1 MAKVNIRREIFQGGS
16 LSPLLFVM
24 YMIPLTHVIHK
35 AKERYTLGGGEKINH
50 LLFMDDLKLYGK
62 SENETKG
69 LVSTVEVFSQD
80 IGMEFGIKKCGVIIM
95 NRGKVKSTDGI
106 ELPSGER

>member
-1 MAKVNIRREIFQGGS
+1 
-16 LSPLLFVM
+16 
-24 YMIPLTHVIHK
+24 
-35 AKERYTLGGGEKINH
+35 
-50 LLFMDDLKLYGK
+50 MDDLKLYGK

-95 NRGKVKSTDGI
+95 KRGNLLRRNHMTNNLLKEQSHEKSTFFFS
-106 ELPSGER
+106 LRTTSYNN